1 MTKRPP
7 APAGA
12 SYARAIGTITAFL
25 VISVFVK
32 YSELLFT
39 FDHRALVAPQG
50 TVVSRLKQIWL
61 SLRFSWQEF
70 AVAAVLLAA
79 VLMLRRAV
87 PHPGRAMRAALGT
100 LRAVLTL
107 GALVNVL
114 GIAYYALYHTH
125 PTRDDFAH
133 IGWAAEIAGSADVFQ
148 YVSIR
153 IGLVLWAVA
162 MAIVPW
168 MWARLPPRTGTR
180 LAHLAVS
187 AAAMLAVVTGLAGRP
202 QLSQARL
209 EPHPLLWLAWG
220 ERASYLGLPPIDR
233 LATTGEP
240 TGRFEPTTRPRN
252 LILLVLESTPASALF
267 GYNPDAEAGRRLY
280 TAYGDD
286 ITQFDR
292 IYAVS
297 PNSVGSLLS
306 VLTGWSPVP
315 NNAKAFEASHE
326 RPTLAETLKAHG
338 LETHFLLTGPSDPM
352 IDALLARGFD
362 RAWSMDA
369 PWPTKARHV
378 RIPWGYDDRMLFEEA
393 AAFLDT
399 RDAGSPPFFLMLH
412 ASVPHHPYSAE
423 LVPGLEGHE
432 DPRVRHGR
440 LVKHLME
447 LTTTFYEHLQASGL
461 ADSTAVLAYGDHGEA
476 FGEREGNFIHSKEL
490 YRENVHVPL
499 LLLHPN
505 RLGLPRRIGQVGTL
519 DDIMP
524 TVLDLLGIPAPGG
537 SGMSLLL
544 QAPQRTIFT
553 MTDWGPGQIGFR
565 DHRYFY
571 SLSRTGREQLFD
583 VLDDP
588 AEQHDIAASHPD
600 VVERFRNRLTQN
612 PPP

>member
-12 SYARAIGTITAFL
+12 TYARAIGTITAFL

-87 PHPGRAMRAALGT
+87 PHPGRAVRAALGT

-180 LAHLAVS
+180 LAHLTVS

-315 NNAKAFEASHE
+315 NNAKAFEASHD
-326 RPTLAETLKAHG
+326 RPTPAGALRADGRATP
-338 LETHFLLTGPSDPM
+338 FLLPGPSAPM
-352 IDALLARGFD
+352 LGALLARGFG

-369 PWPTKARHV
+369 PWPPKARHV
-378 RIPWGYDDRMLFEEA
+378 RIPWGYDDRML
-393 AAFLDT
+393 
-399 RDAGSPPFFLMLH
+399 
-412 ASVPHHPYSAE
+412 
-423 LVPGLEGHE
+423 
-432 DPRVRHGR
+432 
-440 LVKHLME
+440 
-447 LTTTFYEHLQASGL
+447 
-461 ADSTAVLAYGDHGEA
+461 
-476 FGEREGNFIHSKEL
+476 
-490 YRENVHVPL
+490 
-499 LLLHPN
+499 
-505 RLGLPRRIGQVGTL
+505 
-519 DDIMP
+519 
-524 TVLDLLGIPAPGG
+524 
-537 SGMSLLL
+537 
-544 QAPQRTIFT
+544 
-553 MTDWGPGQIGFR
+553 
-565 DHRYFY
+565 
-571 SLSRTGREQLFD
+571 
-583 VLDDP
+583 
-588 AEQHDIAASHPD
+588 
-600 VVERFRNRLTQN
+600 
-612 PPP
+612 